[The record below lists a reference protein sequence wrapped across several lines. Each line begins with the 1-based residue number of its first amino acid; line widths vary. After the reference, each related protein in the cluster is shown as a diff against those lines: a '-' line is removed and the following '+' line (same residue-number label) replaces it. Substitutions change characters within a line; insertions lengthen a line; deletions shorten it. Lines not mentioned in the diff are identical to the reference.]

1 MQALDLRAIGTFHP
15 NPLTT
20 FKVINSNATGSTAG
34 GGAVWAGW
42 GNFSNQQYY
51 DMCLVNKS
59 STNNMALNFR
69 IPGTYLVQ
77 VEEMLTP
84 VGTAVDGATLTV
96 SLDAHSGQT
105 LIFEGKKI
113 QYVQYNVDENSSPSF
128 SLKQLIAVATT
139 NVVDGT
145 GFLG

>member
-42 GNFSNQQYY
+42 GNFSNQQYS

-59 STNNMALNFR
+59 STNNMALNFS
-69 IPGTYLVQ
+69 TYLVQ
-77 VEEMLTP
+77 VEGMLTP
-84 VGTAVDGATLTV
+84 VGTTVDGATLTV

-113 QYVQYNVDENSSPSF
+113 QYVQYNV
-128 SLKQLIAVATT
+128 
-139 NVVDGT
+139 VDGT